1 MDYTELLEW
10 KFIDNNKLEGRLENF
25 YVLIRK
31 TNNIKP
37 FELRLFNKG
46 DIMFFF
52 SFNKLNSA
60 TNFAQSMVTK
70 YYQPKEVIDNI
81 INLSDWRNR
90 VHR

>member
-46 DIMFFF
+46 DIMCFL
-52 SFNKLNSA
+52 SFDEMNKA
-60 TNFAQSMVTK
+60 TNFAQRMVTK
-70 YYQPKEVIDNI
+70 YYQPKEVIDNV